1 MAAAA
6 DTVDAVEAVAASTIG
21 EVEEEAEVITTEEDV
36 GVEVGTMVVVAV
48 VTMATKAA
56 TEANRTTLLRL
67 CRAGG
72 RHLQA
77 VLSRHLPQV
86 GCHPRNSEATRATKA
101 TEAPRVHLPPSAQ
114 RGWATPRN
122 TAALHQDKLVA
133 TALCEMSST
142 TALQT
147 RS

>member
-6 DTVDAVEAVAASTIG
+6 DIVDAVAAVAASTIG
-21 EVEEEAEVITTEEDV
+21 EVEEEAEVITMEEDV

-48 VTMATKAA
+48 VTMATKTT

-86 GCHPRNSEATRATKA
+86 GCHPRNSEATRVTKA